1 MSTESIWD
9 ILIYILEDINNRYD
23 KQMEITNRILRGS
36 KNIYLK
42 IIDIVRNILLVE
54 TILYYRGREQ
64 STTYIELCGVCVA
77 IILVFVAI
85 NIIQGLIHTNYIE
98 YEWFH
103 AQNTL
108 QMDIKTKLF
117 NRLQWLSMLGM
128 IGYVCFVLP
137 AAYFYVDTPTIVYS
151 LLLLVNVLG
160 LCLAFEE
167 DRMLWHITIG
177 RRLSMH
183 EAGSIYDIVM
193 HNRPDDWW
201 QADGDWL
208 PQCNTLDMRY
218 MMCDALRKD
227 HTKLHTVNE
236 LLKVCPAYVCIRD
249 RDGVTTP
256 FELACQFASPDII
269 LFMINKHDGVP
280 NYWDTTKLH
289 IACRRETPGSLKLVN
304 YILEKQMQLV
314 TNTNKDGDLPIHV
327 ACDTVN
333 KCSLEYQ
340 TEAIEI
346 VWRLLL
352 AYPECLSCVSGS
364 TVIRSN
370 EKDIDDKKNR

>member
-1 MSTESIWD
+1 MSTNLVWEIF
-9 ILIYILEDINNRYD
+9 LYILNEIRISHDIC
-23 KQMEITNRILRGS
+23 ISFISRIMRGS

-54 TILYYRGREQ
+54 TILYYRSREQ
-64 STTYIELCGVCVA
+64 STAYFEVFGVLIA
-77 IILVFVAI
+77 IILALVAI
-85 NIIQGLIHTNYIE
+85 EAIQRYIYYYIE
-98 YEWFH
+98 HEWLH

-108 QMDIKTKLF
+108 QMDIKVKLF
-117 NRLQWLSMLGM
+117 DRMSLLHRVGALIYICG
-128 IGYVCFVLP
+128 VLP
-137 AAYFYVDTPTIVYS
+137 FAYFFFDRPNIVYIIFS
-151 LLLLVNVLG
+151 VSGMVG
-160 LCLAFEE
+160 LMKAFEE
-167 DRMLWHITIG
+167 DRMLWRITIG
-177 RRLSMH
+177 RRLSVN
-183 EAGSIYDIVM
+183 EAVRIYDIVM
-193 HNRPDDWW
+193 NNRPDGWW

-208 PQCNTLDMRY
+208 PQCNSLDMRY

-227 HTKLHTVNE
+227 YTKLHTVNE

-304 YILEKQMQLV
+304 YILEKRMSLV

-340 TEAIEI
+340 PEAIEI

-352 AYPECLSCVSGS
+352 AYPECLSCIGGS
-364 TVIRSN
+364 TVIESN
-370 EKDIDDKKNR
+370 EMSIDDKKNK